1 MRCKFLII
9 FILLFVIVIFPMKTF
24 SKSAEDTYDYFIE
37 ASEQFNLYNLNLD
50 NIISDIYATFNSF
63 IKIITGEIKDTLFYL
78 LQDFSGLFLIV
89 LIISISDSV
98 LSSGTLGK
106 TVNLSGYII
115 CSFFICKAFE
125 YVADIGVQSIH
136 SIREYMNISFPAYIS
151 ILSGMGY
158 GGSSLVMRSVYLI
171 FSNISAILVD
181 DFIIPMLY
189 FSAILS
195 VSSGVSGLGEIK
207 KLSKTIIKISRFIIG
222 VLLIIFSAVISFSG
236 FLASAS
242 DGVLI
247 KTAKLAI
254 TSFVPLV
261 GNCLSETINSLI
273 STTALL
279 KNMSGY
285 VGMIIILM
293 IVLKPLIRFM
303 IVSVA
308 FRLLSLLS
316 SFITDG
322 DFSEVF
328 EVCGDVVSIYGSI
341 LIFLYI
347 VYTLMFGIII
357 TAGV

>member
-1 MRCKFLII
+1 M
-9 FILLFVIVIFPMKTF
+9 FPSQTF
-24 SKSAEDTYDYFIE
+24 SKSAEDTYDFFVD
-37 ASEQFNLYNLNLD
+37 ASEHFNLYSLNLD
-50 NIISDIYATFNSF
+50 NIIFDITATFNSF
-63 IKIITGEIKDTLFYL
+63 IRIITGEIKDTLYYL
-78 LQDFSGLFLIV
+78 LQDFSGVFFII
-89 LIISISDSV
+89 LIISIADSF
-98 LSSGTLGK
+98 LSSATLGK

-125 YVADIGVQSIH
+125 CVADIGVQSVH
-136 SIREYMNISFPAYIS
+136 NIREYMNISFPAYIS

-158 GGSSLVMRSVYLI
+158 GGSSIVMKSVYLI

-181 DFIIPMLY
+181 EFIIPMLY

-195 VSSGVSGLGEIK
+195 VSSGISGLSEIK
-207 KLSKTIIKISRFIIG
+207 KLSKTIIKTSRFVIG
-222 VLLIIFSAVISFSG
+222 VLLIVFSAVISFSG
-236 FLASAS
+236 FVASAS

-247 KTAKLAI
+247 KTAKLAV

-279 KNMSGY
+279 KNMAGY
-285 VGMIIILM
+285 IGMIVILM

-303 IVSVA
+303 IISVV

-328 EVCGDVVSIYGSI
+328 DVCSDVLSIYGSI

-347 VYTLMFGIII
+347 IYTLMFGIII